1 MADAPALA
9 VKAEGMTQTP
19 SVADGSVG
27 EILFLLTAPH
37 PHGMGLGPNGVAPEA
52 RLKELFLKG
61 MGRKETDY
69 EPAMEKLIEK
79 GWVRRVSDRVRL
91 TEDGHKICQ

>member
-1 MADAPALA
+1 MAEQA
-9 VKAEGMTQTP
+9 P

-37 PHGMGLGPNGVAPEA
+37 PHGIGLGPSGAAPEA
-52 RLKELFLKG
+52 RLKELFLKSVD
-61 MGRKETDY
+61 RKEADY
-69 EPAMEKLIEK
+69 EPAMEKLIEQ

-91 TEDGHKICQ
+91 TEDGHKICK